1 MIAIDGPAKHGEG
14 ARQRRRRVRPVRFG
28 PSMPRAGIGQ
38 CGASREMD
46 CVDTTA
52 PDSREDGGT
61 SCRSVHLACGYANG
75 RS

>member
-52 PDSREDGGT
+52 PDSREAAEHPADQCISPAAT
-61 SCRSVHLACGYANG
+61 RMAAV
-75 RS
+75 